1 MIVLI
6 VLKRCE
12 KDPISIVPF
21 YCFTTLSV
29 ALEKNGGKIWNFR
42 ALKVRLIQKQ
52 VGLLQQHQNTLA
64 NLPIAHAIS
73 IVLLAESIEKAR
85 IHVKRCK
92 NVKSI

>member
-1 MIVLI
+1 MILHCLKKVRKSPDFNSSLI
-6 VLKRCE
+6 LFK
-12 KDPISIVPF
+12 
-21 YCFTTLSV
+21 TLSV

-64 NLPIAHAIS
+64 NLPITHAIS